1 MAKFWLQGPALAAPG
16 AFPPRDILR
25 ALKIVKARRSEFL
38 EAWHAHFSDP

>member
-16 AFPPRDILR
+16 GFPQRDIQR
-25 ALKIVKARRSEFL
+25 VMDIVRARRSEFL